1 MPQRSEPRDETMPN
15 TMHKTPHATLRL
27 AVVSD
32 IHGNLPALE
41 AVFAEIEQAQVDA
54 VLNLGD
60 IVSGP
65 LWPLETARWLMT
77 KAWPTMRGNHER
89 QLLEDPRERMGASD
103 AFAADALGEPERAW
117 LASLPTQLSAAG
129 GQVKACHGT
138 PTSDLHYLLETVTP
152 DFGRNGSL
160 GLRAANAAEVE
171 SRLAGQ
177 RPAVL
182 LCGHSH
188 VPRVVQHDATL
199 IVNPG
204 SVGLPAYDDV
214 HPFPH
219 SVETGSPHARWAL
232 LVRQSGTWRA
242 ELRATHYDHA
252 LSAARAEQAG
262 RFDWADALRTG
273 RVGRRETAAL

>member
-1 MPQRSEPRDETMPN
+1 M
-15 TMHKTPHATLRL
+15 RL
-27 AVVSD
+27 AIVSD

-41 AVFAEIEQAQVDA
+41 AVFAEIARAGVDA

-65 LWPLETARWLMT
+65 LWPRETARWLMA

-89 QLLEDPRERMGASD
+89 QVLHDPRERMGASD
-103 AFAADALGEPERAW
+103 AFAADALGEAERTW
-117 LASLPTQLSAAG
+117 LAGLPTQLAAAG
-129 GQVKACHGT
+129 GEVQACHGT
-138 PTSDLHYLLETVTP
+138 PHSDLHYLLETVTP
-152 DFGRNGSL
+152 DFGQHGSL
-160 GLRAANAAEVE
+160 GLRAASAAEIDE
-171 SRLAGQ
+171 RLAGV
-177 RPAVL
+177 RPPVL

-188 VPRVVQHDATL
+188 VPRVVQAGATL

-204 SVGLPAYDDV
+204 SVGLPAYDDH

-232 LVRQSGTWRA
+232 LARESGVWRA

-262 RFDWADALRTG
+262 RFDWADALRSG
-273 RVGRRETAAL
+273 RVGRRETDVL